1 MRFESYNNS
10 FKVYHPNLSN
20 TPYSILMHPQCNP
33 INLCICQPERDKRV
47 RKKKET
53 LIKQKK
59 EFVFVLNWKSN
70 EVANIYWLD

>member
-1 MRFESYNNS
+1 
-10 FKVYHPNLSN
+10 
-20 TPYSILMHPQCNP
+20 MHPQCNP
-33 INLCICQPERDKRV
+33 INLCIRQPERDERV